1 MNISNLWKAKH
12 VEMTPDMAT
21 VGITYMLNLNNFLL
35 NNLHWKEYLRCSPGD
50 LGLICMARLADEVV
64 VDMFELIFGHI
75 SPALLVHHRQAC
87 LCPRIMIQ
95 ILLSPLQ
102 PRQRH
107 VLL

>member
-35 NNLHWKEYLRCSPGD
+35 YNLHWKEYFRYSPGD
-50 LGLICMARLADEVV
+50 LGLICMARLADEIV

-75 SPALLVHHRQAC
+75 SPALLVHQRQAC

-95 ILLSPLQ
+95 ILLPPLQ